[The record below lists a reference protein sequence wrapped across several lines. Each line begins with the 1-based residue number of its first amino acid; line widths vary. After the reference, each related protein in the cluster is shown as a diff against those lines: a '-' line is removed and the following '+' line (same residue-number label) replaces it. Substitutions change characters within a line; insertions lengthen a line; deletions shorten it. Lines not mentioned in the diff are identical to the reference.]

1 MNILSEI
8 RKIIEK
14 YDSDGV
20 ICDDG
25 WCPVKEDLENLARK
39 IEMNS
44 KFIYYLKYQ
53 DNENNWNTLSN
64 TFNSIVDARI
74 WSVNNWRDNW
84 KKIEVVVNSIEK
96 PYNCENCKEHS
107 GLKYL
112 TQNRPCIN
120 CAKNVYNFNNGPGYI
135 NGKEVS
141 NSFWV
146 NRYVCKESE
155 ENDEFITIEETKE
168 EKSENK
174 EEFCVL

>member
-107 GLKYL
+107 G
-112 TQNRPCIN
+112 
-120 CAKNVYNFNNGPGYI
+120 
-135 NGKEVS
+135 
-141 NSFWV
+141 
-146 NRYVCKESE
+146 
-155 ENDEFITIEETKE
+155 
-168 EKSENK
+168 
-174 EEFCVL
+174 